1 MGEETIHFSAEIQ
14 VSKMRAFFIFVILA
28 QFYSRTS
35 DGAAFTAMTR
45 LRDLALMEKTLVNS
59 LEKFIAAEKSKLE
72 QVLKIVERVKN
83 SFGNRNISN
92 PDEIYQSPMEV
103 YTLFKRFVYQWKGLE
118 DIVKTNKSKG
128 KVIAF

>member
-14 VSKMRAFFIFVILA
+14 VSKMSAFFIFVILA

-72 QVLKIVERVKN
+72 QVIKIVERVKN

>member
-1 MGEETIHFSAEIQ
+1 
-14 VSKMRAFFIFVILA
+14 MRAFFIFVILA
-28 QFYSRTS
+28 QFCSRTS

-59 LEKFIAAEKSKLE
+59 LEKFVASEKSKLK
-72 QVLKIVERVKN
+72 QVIKIVQRVKN

-118 DIVKTNKSKG
+118 DIVKTNGSKG
-128 KVIAF
+128 KVLPF